1 LKEQLRAWVLED
13 FETASFLP
21 ALHDLNR
28 LLQRAAPGDLVTRLL
43 SNVGKD
49 EPRHG
54 RRSFKDTTT
63 VMDQEEI
70 AVHIQNLRRAGFN
83 PAEYDGSVVREDGDM
98 IKKCRYVL
106 RGTIRTDGHPLQL
119 LAYKVKELQSVR
131 FKRFPQEMLPPRLT
145 STVGGVDYHLSEVR
159 NIIRNE
165 QDIADLWGCPAEEI
179 KILALDLGQACVVGA
194 FARIPEAHDSKAK
207 ENHIVFNNLAV
218 KQKAV
223 SQPTFKH

>member
-1 LKEQLRAWVLED
+1 
-13 FETASFLP
+13 
-21 ALHDLNR
+21 
-28 LLQRAAPGDLVTRLL
+28 
-43 SNVGKD
+43 
-49 EPRHG
+49 
-54 RRSFKDTTT
+54 
-63 VMDQEEI
+63 MDQEEI